1 MLSNGEKVSP
11 ADMEA
16 AILRDPLFEQ
26 VMVVGESRPYLS
38 VCAVLKAEE
47 WKKIAGSMG
56 LPENDLASERAEQ
69 AVLARIGKQIT
80 AFPGYAQIRR
90 AALMADPWTVD
101 NGLLTPTLKLKRAKV
116 VERHQQRIVG
126 LYAGH

>member
-1 MLSNGEKVSP
+1 
-11 ADMEA
+11 
-16 AILRDPLFEQ
+16 
-26 VMVVGESRPYLS
+26 
-38 VCAVLKAEE
+38 
-47 WKKIAGSMG
+47 MG

-116 VERHQQRIVG
+116 VERHQQRIVA